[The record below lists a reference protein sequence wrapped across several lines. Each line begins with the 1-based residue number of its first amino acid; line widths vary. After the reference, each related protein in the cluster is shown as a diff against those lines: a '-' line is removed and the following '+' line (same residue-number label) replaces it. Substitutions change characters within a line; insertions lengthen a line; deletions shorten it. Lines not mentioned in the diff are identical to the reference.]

1 MPVHSKF
8 EAGLEEELQRPR
20 RDLPGDA
27 YPFRANRNRSEHDN
41 VLSGKLEQM
50 SLFSVLQA
58 VSENRSSGNLIVH
71 GADERGSIYVE
82 DGQVVYVSIGRH
94 KGAKAFYR
102 LVELTE
108 GKFEFFSPGR
118 LPPERNLVGKLDVH
132 LLEAARQQ
140 DELAVVREKIPNG
153 AAALAFNPAITAPVA
168 KIPHTMLEVMVAVHK
183 HETVAAIIDGCTLPD
198 LDVCSLLLSLL
209 NNDVVRVV
217 RE

>member
-1 MPVHSKF
+1 MPVHSNF

-102 LVELTE
+102 LVARTA
-108 GKFEFFSPGR
+108 K
-118 LPPERNLVGKLDVH
+118 LPAAKMIDAILGGLEEHADEEPFPSDISFVVLSRNG
-132 LLEAARQQ
+132 
-140 DELAVVREKIPNG
+140 
-153 AAALAFNPAITAPVA
+153 
-168 KIPHTMLEVMVAVHK
+168 
-183 HETVAAIIDGCTLPD
+183 
-198 LDVCSLLLSLL
+198 
-209 NNDVVRVV
+209 
-217 RE
+217 